1 MLEIVKIHF
10 AGAVITEL
18 ADGRMFAT
26 GVGVGFN
33 NTCFMTRARE
43 VHRAALNG
51 PTRNWNTAELEL
63 LKHYSDKEM
72 SKMSDQRSSWR
83 SIISAPY
90 TNTWGT
96 TAWEALTK
104 AEVSTQWLD
113 FILVTNLVRPALMI

>member
-1 MLEIVKIHF
+1 MSILRTGDEVAILPYVWAAPSEVLEIVKIHF

-63 LKHYSDKEM
+63 LKHYSDKEI
-72 SKMSDQRSSWR
+72 SKMSDRTMDEIAAKR
-83 SIISAPY
+83 R
-90 TNTWGT
+90 
-96 TAWEALTK
+96 K
-104 AEVSTQWLD
+104 
-113 FILVTNLVRPALMI
+113 F